1 LLFDVKVIICGFSVT
16 VSWVEQFFDD
26 VYLDFMMHYR
36 GEEVSRAEALFIQ
49 RALKAEPGVRVLD
62 VACGHGRHMAHL
74 PRDGVVGVDVNI
86 KYLKTAK
93 RFGDVIQADV
103 RNLPFR
109 RNAFHGAYIMHST
122 FGMFGEEVEMELL
135 TWLSGVVKPGGR
147 LLIDVANKE
156 KIEDIYASLGEVW
169 NFWISAGPYR
179 VLSTAYYNPVT
190 SRIRETRHI
199 YRAGQYLGERV
210 LELTLYS
217 LGELRIMLSSVGFS
231 IEEIYGDFNG
241 EKYRRQS
248 DRIIVVAVK
257 TSGVSTTLKHAVE
270 WASENRQV

>member
-1 LLFDVKVIICGFSVT
+1 M
-16 VSWVEQFFDD
+16 SWIEEFFDD
-26 VYLDFMMHYR
+26 IYLDFMTHYR

-49 RALKAEPGVRVLD
+49 KALRVEPGVRVLD

-74 PRDGVVGVDVNI
+74 PRDSAVGVDINI
-86 KYLKTAK
+86 KYLKAAR

-109 RNAFHGAYIMHST
+109 RGAFHGAYIMHST
-122 FGMFGEEVEMELL
+122 FGMFGEEVEMEIL
-135 TWLSGVVKPGGR
+135 TWLSGIIKPGGR

-179 VLSTAYYNPVT
+179 VLSTACYNPMT

-199 YRAGQYLGERV
+199 YRAGQYLGERA

-217 LGELRIMLSSVGFS
+217 LGELRIMLSSVGFV
-231 IEEIYGDFNG
+231 IEEVYGDFNG
-241 EKYRRQS
+241 EGYRRQS

-257 TSGVSTTLKHAVE
+257 TGGVSRTLKQAVE
-270 WASENRQV
+270 WAAGNRQI